1 MAVAPSPA
9 STAARTASF
18 DGNSNPMRK
27 STGVGAEPREGFLE
41 D

>member
-9 STAARTASF
+9 STAARKFQLWAQ
-18 DGNSNPMRK
+18 R
-27 STGVGAEPREGFLE
+27 TGIGAEPREGFLE